1 MYKLVVSLV
10 SFLFMLP
17 FQKSNDPITLNL
29 KDDGYRGI
37 WYSNQPSNDEYV
49 FKYSGGL
56 GTYPANHYP
65 FSVYSPKADK
75 TFFCYGGTDK
85 QGKTLLHEVS
95 YFDHKTGK
103 VPRPTIILDK
113 KTDDAHDNPVI
124 NIDDQGYIWVFS
136 TSHGVERPSYIHRSS
151 KPYDINAF
159 ELVNATRQHNDSMVP
174 VNNFSYLQAWYTPSK
189 GFINLFT
196 HYETKVIPGYPA
208 KSRRTIAF
216 MTSKD
221 GNKWSDWK
229 DIAAIEEGHYQTS
242 GQTGN
247 KVATSFNYHPVKPNE
262 AGLNYRTNLYY
273 LETND
278 FGNTWKTADGK
289 DVMLPLTAIKNQAL
303 VKDYASQGLN
313 VYINDLVF
321 DKNRQPVILY
331 LTSKGYEAGPE
342 KGPRA
347 WYTARYTG
355 KQWEI
360 LPVTESDNNY
370 DMGSLYIEK
379 NGTWRIIAPTT
390 DGPQKY
396 NTGGEMVLWESRNMG
411 RSWKSKQ
418 MTFNSSRNH
427 AYPRRPVKAHPD
439 FYAFWA
445 DGHGRQRSASSLYF
459 SNQKGEVFALPEQ
472 MQGETMRPVRVSNQ

>member
-1 MYKLVVSLV
+1 MHKYIINLIAVFFV
-10 SFLFMLP
+10 LP

-65 FSVYSPKADK
+65 FSVYSAEADK

-124 NIDDQGYIWVFS
+124 NLDDQGYIWIFS

-151 KPYDINAF
+151 KPYDINTF
-159 ELVNATRQHNDSMVP
+159 ELVNATRQHSDSTIAL
-174 VNNFSYLQAWYTPSK
+174 NNFSYLQAWHAPSK

-196 HYETKVIPGYPA
+196 HYETKVIPGYPS

-221 GNKWSDWK
+221 GYKWSGWK

-242 GQTGN
+242 GQTGD

-262 AGLNYRTNLYY
+262 AGLNFRTNLYY
-273 LETND
+273 VQTED

-289 DVMLPLTAIKNQAL
+289 EVTLPLKDIKNQAL

-321 DKNRQPVILY
+321 DKNRRPVILY

-355 KQWEI
+355 KQWDI
-360 LPVTESDNNY
+360 LPVTVSDNNY

-379 NGTWRIIAPTT
+379 DGTWRIIAPTI

-396 NTGGEMVLWESRNMG
+396 NTGGEIVLWESRNMG
-411 RSWKSKQ
+411 RLWKSKQ
-418 MTFNSSRNH
+418 LTFNSSRNH
-427 AYPRRPVKAHPD
+427 SYPRRPVKAHPD

-445 DGHGRQRSASSLYF
+445 DGHGRQHSASSLYF

-472 MQGETMRPVRVSNQ
+472 MQEETMRPVKVSSQ